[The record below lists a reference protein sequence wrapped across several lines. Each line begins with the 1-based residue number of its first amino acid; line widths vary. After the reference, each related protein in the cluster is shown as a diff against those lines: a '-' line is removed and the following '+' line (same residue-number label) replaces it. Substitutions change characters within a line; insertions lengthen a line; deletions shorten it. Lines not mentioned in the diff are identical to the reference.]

1 MVHAGYSMK
10 LNKNTKVLSHKIDN
24 FHMNVHLEALCKMNE
39 KIAPPSVRHVGISQL
54 IAVSRLLPL
63 WHITRIYLGQITSE
77 CQNV

>member
-1 MVHAGYSMK
+1 MIHAGYRVK
-10 LNKNTKVLSHKIDN
+10 LNKNTKIFLYKIAD

-54 IAVSRLLPL
+54 ITVSRLLPL
-63 WHITRIYLGQITSE
+63 WHITRIYLGQIASE